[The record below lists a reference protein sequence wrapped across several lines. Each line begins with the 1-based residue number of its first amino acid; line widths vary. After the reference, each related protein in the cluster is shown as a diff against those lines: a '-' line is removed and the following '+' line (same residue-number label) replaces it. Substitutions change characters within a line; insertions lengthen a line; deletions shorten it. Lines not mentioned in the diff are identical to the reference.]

1 MNLNIVDYVVIG
13 IVGISV
19 LFGFYRGFISSVLN
33 VGGGLISFGLSF
45 WLSPKLAGV
54 IQNNEELVRT
64 LTHYTD
70 ASSRLGDLN
79 LAITNV
85 VQLGQQGIQEV
96 LSKVSL
102 PPPLDSL
109 LQFNL
114 ENQVYAAGGGAVNV
128 QDYIDQT
135 ILHACINILCFL
147 ICFVALYLLLSVLIN
162 AVKAVFRLPLLKQL
176 DGLAGG
182 VFGFL
187 RGLLICLAAFTLIP
201 LVMTVVPLEPVA
213 ELIDQ
218 SALAP
223 VFSSGNL
230 IMAIMNGGF

>member
-1 MNLNIVDYVVIG
+1 MNLNVIDYVVIG

-45 WLSPKLAGV
+45 WLYPKLAGV
-54 IQNNEELVRT
+54 IQGNEELVRT
-64 LTHYTD
+64 LRNYTD
-70 ASSRLGDLN
+70 TSSRLGDLN

-114 ENQVYAAGGGAVNV
+114 ENQVYAASGGAVNV
-128 QDYIDQT
+128 QDYVDQT
-135 ILHACINILCFL
+135 IVQACINILCFL
-147 ICFVALYLLLSVLIN
+147 ICFVALYLLLSILVNVI
-162 AVKAVFRLPLLKQL
+162 KAVFRLPLLKQL

-218 SALAP
+218 SVLAP
-223 VFSSGNL
+223 VFSNGNL
-230 IMAIMNGGF
+230 ILAIMNGGL